1 MIHQKDAK
9 DEADFQLMKAQ
20 LFAAMKPDAHITM
33 KVYALLDAASSIC
46 PDEQFLENAFSD
58 VLFKRKMV

>member
-1 MIHQKDAK
+1 MIHPDDAK

-20 LFAAMKPDAHITM
+20 LLAAMKPDAHMVM
-33 KVYALLDAASSIC
+33 KVYALLDAASAIC

-58 VLFKRKMV
+58 VLLKRKRG